1 MFSLLLFMSIKIDL
15 IYWVSYLP
23 LKSNPSS
30 VSGSKQLLQSIDHNV
45 TVAPKPFQMQKVCPV
60 ISQKIDGFFSTIVL
74 LSVKLHVKT
83 ERMQWWFVAVVV
95 AEGQAY
101 IYSLLINVIKQFI

>member
-1 MFSLLLFMSIKIDL
+1 MSIKIDL

-30 VSGSKQLLQSIDHNV
+30 VSSSKQLLQSIDHNV
-45 TVAPKPFQMQKVCPV
+45 TVAPKPFQMQKVCSV
-60 ISQKIDGFFSTIVL
+60 ISQKIDGLFSTIVL
-74 LSVKLHVKT
+74 LSVKLHVET

-95 AEGQAY
+95 AKGQAC
-101 IYSLLINVIKQFI
+101 IYFLLMKVINHFIQNIYVYF